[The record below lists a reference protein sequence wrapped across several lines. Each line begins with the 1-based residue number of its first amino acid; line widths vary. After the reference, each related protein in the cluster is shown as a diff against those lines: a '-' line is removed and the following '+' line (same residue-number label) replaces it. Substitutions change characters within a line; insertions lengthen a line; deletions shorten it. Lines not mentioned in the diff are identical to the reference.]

1 MRIDVVT
8 IFPEIFL
15 PVLEASIVG
24 RALQKGLLEVRCH
37 DLRDFSTDSHK
48 SVDDYPYG
56 GGGGMVMM
64 AEPFFRFHEQLEEE
78 LGQRPY
84 VVMMSAR
91 GKPYDQAAA
100 FRLVKREQM
109 TIFCGHYKG
118 IDARVD
124 ELVDEEI
131 SLGDFVLSGGEIP
144 AMALIDSVC
153 RLLPGAVGD
162 HASIAGDSFYD
173 GILGPPEYTRPE
185 EFRGRKVPEV
195 LVGGNHALIEKWRR
209 ETALKLTKER
219 RPDLLRKRDDRP
231 QVL

>member
-8 IFPEIFL
+8 IFPEIFK
-15 PVLEASIVG
+15 PVLQASIVG
-24 RALQKGLLEVRCH
+24 RALHKGLLDVRCH
-37 DLRDFSTDSHK
+37 DLREFSTDSHK

-64 AEPFFRFHEQLEEE
+64 
-78 LGQRPY
+78 
-84 VVMMSAR
+84 SAR
-91 GKPYDQAAA
+91 GKPYNQQAAFDLA
-100 FRLVKREQM
+100 KREQM

-124 ELVDEEI
+124 ELVDDEI
-131 SLGDFVLSGGEIP
+131 SLGDFVLSGGEVP
-144 AMALIDSVC
+144 AMAIIDSVC

-185 EFRGRKVPEV
+185 VFRGRKVPEV
-195 LVGGNHALIEKWRR
+195 LVGGNHALIDKWRK

-219 RPDLLRKRDDRP
+219 RPDLLANRDDRP
-231 QVL
+231 QII

>member
-8 IFPEIFL
+8 IFPEIFK
-15 PVLEASIVG
+15 PVLQASIVG
-24 RALQKGLLEVRCH
+24 RALHKGLLDVRCH
-37 DLRDFSTDSHK
+37 DLREFSTDSHK

-64 AEPFFRFHEQLEEE
+64 AEPFFRFHEKLSEE

-91 GKPYDQAAA
+91 GKPYNQQAAFELA
-100 FRLVKREQM
+100 KREQM

-124 ELVDEEI
+124 ELVDDEI
-131 SLGDFVLSGGEIP
+131 SLGDFVLSGGEVP
-144 AMALIDSVC
+144 AMAIIDSVC

-185 EFRGRKVPEV
+185 DFRGRKVPEV
-195 LVGGNHALIEKWRR
+195 LVGGNHALIDKWRK

-219 RPDLLRKRDDRP
+219 RPDLLAKRDDRP
-231 QVL
+231 QII